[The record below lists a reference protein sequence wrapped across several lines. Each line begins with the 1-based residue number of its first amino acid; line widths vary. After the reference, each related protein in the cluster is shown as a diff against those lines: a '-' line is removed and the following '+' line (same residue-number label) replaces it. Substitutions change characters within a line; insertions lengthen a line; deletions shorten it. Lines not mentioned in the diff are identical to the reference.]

1 MFTIIIAILIKIITV
16 LGIAALVA
24 LILTVARI
32 LLGMV
37 FEKIQAF
44 LRKVVGGKIMIVAA
58 NKLAR
63 EVNHEI
69 ERKGNVYSLT
79 QLKQQLQ
86 GEGVVLV
93 GTNANGE
100 LNSMDDLKIIKS
112 EEMDPQLRKVL
123 DDNEGSLS
131 IKT

>member
-32 LLGMV
+32 LLEMMINR
-37 FEKIQAF
+37 IQAF

-58 NKLAR
+58 NKLAQ
-63 EVNHEI
+63 EVNKEI

>member
-24 LILTVARI
+24 LISTVARI
-32 LLGMV
+32 LLEMMINR
-37 FEKIQAF
+37 IQAF

-58 NKLAR
+58 NKLAQ
-63 EVNHEI
+63 EVNKEI

>member
-16 LGIAALVA
+16 FGIAALVA

-32 LLGMV
+32 LLEMMINR
-37 FEKIQAF
+37 IQAF

-58 NKLAR
+58 NKLAQ
-63 EVNHEI
+63 EVNKEI

-123 DDNEGSLS
+123 DDNEGALL
-131 IKT
+131 IRD

>member
-58 NKLAR
+58 NKLAQ
-63 EVNHEI
+63 EVNKEI